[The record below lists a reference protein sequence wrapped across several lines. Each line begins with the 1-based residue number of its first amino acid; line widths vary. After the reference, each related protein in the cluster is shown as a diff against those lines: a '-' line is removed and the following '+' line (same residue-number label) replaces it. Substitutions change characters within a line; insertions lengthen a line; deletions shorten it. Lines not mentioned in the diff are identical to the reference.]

1 MPVKPDRAC
10 IRSFKAADKA
20 QKSTLS
26 ASGGTDYA
34 KYLAAFKLKA
44 HAAKSLGFDII
55 ALIDFAEI
63 LNA

>member
-10 IRSFKAADKA
+10 IQSFKAADKA

-26 ASGGTDYA
+26 AYGGTDYA

-44 HAAKSLGFDII
+44 GIFQRIGFHAA
-55 ALIDFAEI
+55 ALKAFAEI